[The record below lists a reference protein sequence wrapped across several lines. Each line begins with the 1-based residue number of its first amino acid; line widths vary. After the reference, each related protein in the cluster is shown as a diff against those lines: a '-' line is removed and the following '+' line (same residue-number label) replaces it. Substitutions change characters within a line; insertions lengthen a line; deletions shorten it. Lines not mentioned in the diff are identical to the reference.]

1 MLIPKSKELN
11 IELNTKYLGM
21 ADFHMACENGHFL
34 RNGGLLITILFLQ
47 RSKILVEWEIRQVVV
62 DVEEESILVIL
73 GWLRVRNPKQFI
85 YSNVIS

>member
-1 MLIPKSKELN
+1 MENTVLLEIFISEKSSELARKSMN
-11 IELNTKYLGM
+11 HRQI
-21 ADFHMACENGHFL
+21 
-34 RNGGLLITILFLQ
+34 Q

-73 GWLRVRNPKQFI
+73 RWLRVRNPKQFI